1 MSQFHNSKIVLK
13 TRTLSK
19 VAYPVNLQYKSFGG
33 RAFTRKPR
41 RLLSLGLLEPPRS
54 LRELRGLKA
63 HRTALRSSQRK
74 PFALP
79 AGVSRLSFQ
88 TVFGGLSIHA
98 QAQSTS

>member
-19 VAYPVNLQYKSFGG
+19 DGRPVDLHC
-33 RAFTRKPR
+33 R
-41 RLLSLGLLEPPRS
+41 RLLSAGMAWAFSFASRTV
-54 LRELRGLKA
+54 GLKA
-63 HRTALRSSQRK
+63 HGTALRSSQRK
-74 PFALP
+74 PFAIP